1 METAVQPE
9 GRAGKLTIF
18 AGYMS
23 GIGTAAAML
32 RAADRARQSGTD
44 VVAGAAIS
52 CECPEARSFEGLWQ
66 AENPERLDLDAALRR
81 KPGLLLVENLA
92 YRNQE
97 GRHKKRHQDVE
108 ELLNAGIDVF
118 TTLDIPHLESLQD
131 RVAAILGSPVS
142 DRIPDRV
149 FDQADRVEL
158 VDMDPRDLREQLGD
172 WDAAPTLTQLSAL
185 RELAFRRCA
194 DRISQGT
201 REGRQQAEYR
211 AGEHILVCLSSAAS
225 NAKIIR
231 TAARMAGAFCCPFTA
246 LFVETGDFSR
256 MAAQDRDRLRANIHL
271 AQQLGA
277 SIETVYG
284 DDIPDQIAEFA
295 RVSGVTK
302 IVLGRSGI
310 AGRMLFRRPLLT
322 EKLIA
327 LLPELDIHII
337 PDSGGGAAP
346 PRWSRPQP
354 PSLPL
359 RDLTKS
365 AGLLLLATLIGWLF
379 YHLGFTEANIITV
392 YILSVMLIA
401 IATRR
406 PICSFLSSVASV
418 LIFNFFFTEPRLSL
432 HAYDSS
438 YAVTFLIM
446 FAAAWLTGSLA
457 ARLKALAQKSA
468 QVAWRTRVLFETNQ
482 SLQRAKDRP
491 EILNVSARQLV
502 KLFQRDVVVYQAE
515 HGELAEPLIVY
526 AEDSRPSDVYVSEQ
540 ERQVARWVLNNNR
553 RAGAAT
559 ETFADSRCLY
569 LSIRT
574 GETIYGVVGVAAGEK
589 PLDDFESSLLLS
601 VLGECA
607 LAMENQKNAEEKEA
621 AAVLAKNEQ
630 LRANLLRSIS
640 HDLRTPLTSISGN
653 ASNLLSNGKLFDEET
668 KERMYA
674 DIYDDAMWLINLVE
688 NLLSV
693 SRIEEGRMN
702 LRLSTELMDEVVS
715 EALRHVNRRKTEY
728 HLSVRSS
735 VEYLLVQI
743 DARLIVQV
751 LINMIDNAIKYT
763 PPGSEIIIELKR
775 KGKFVYVSVADNG
788 PGIPDEAKPH
798 VFDMFYS
805 ASNRVADSRRSL
817 GLGLALCKSIIHA
830 HNGEITVADNEPHG
844 AIFTFSV
851 PAGEVELHE

>member
-246 LFVETGDFSR
+246 LFVETGDFPR

-574 GETIYGVVGVAAGEK
+574 GETIYGVVGIAAGEK

-688 NLLSV
+688 NLLS
-693 SRIEEGRMN
+693 ITRMEN
-702 LRLSTELMDEVVS
+702 GSIKLNIHPELLDEVFA
-715 EALRHVNRRKTEY
+715 EALA
-728 HLSVRSS
+728 HLDRNAGQHQIS
-735 VEYLLVQI
+735 VELKDDLI
-743 DARLIVQV
+743 MADMDARLIVQV
-751 LINMIDNAIKYT
+751 VINIVNNAIKYT
-763 PPGSEIIIELKR
+763 PEGSRIL
-775 KGKFVYVSVADNG
+775 VSAERQGAWVQVRIADDG
-788 PGIPDEAKPH
+788 PGIPAEAREKL
-798 VFDMFYS
+798 FDMFYT
-805 ASNRVADSRRSL
+805 ANNARGDGRRGL
-817 GLGLALCKSIIHA
+817 GLGLSLCRSIVTAHGGTIAAL
-830 HNGEITVADNEPHG
+830 DNPPHG
-844 AIFTFSV
+844 TAFVFTLYAS
-851 PAGEVELHE
+851 EVTPYE

>member
-1 METAVQPE
+1 M
-9 GRAGKLTIF
+9 
-18 AGYMS
+18 
-23 GIGTAAAML
+23 
-32 RAADRARQSGTD
+32 
-44 VVAGAAIS
+44 
-52 CECPEARSFEGLWQ
+52 WQ

-246 LFVETGDFSR
+246 LFVETGDFPR
-256 MAAQDRDRLRANIHL
+256 MAAQDRDGLRANIHL

-491 EILNVSARQLV
+491 EILNVSAR
-502 KLFQRDVVVYQAE
+502 AACE
-515 HGELAEPLIVY
+515 A
-526 AEDSRPSDVYVSEQ
+526 VSAG
-540 ERQVARWVLNNNR
+540 RCCIPGGAWGAGRAPDCLCGGLSALR
-553 RAGAAT
+553 RLCVGTGAAGGT
-559 ETFADSRCLY
+559 
-569 LSIRT
+569 
-574 GETIYGVVGVAAGEK
+574 VG
-589 PLDDFESSLLLS
+589 
-601 VLGECA
+601 
-607 LAMENQKNAEEKEA
+607 AE
-621 AAVLAKNEQ
+621 Q
-630 LRANLLRSIS
+630 
-640 HDLRTPLTSISGN
+640 
-653 ASNLLSNGKLFDEET
+653 
-668 KERMYA
+668 
-674 DIYDDAMWLINLVE
+674 
-688 NLLSV
+688 
-693 SRIEEGRMN
+693 
-702 LRLSTELMDEVVS
+702 
-715 EALRHVNRRKTEY
+715 
-728 HLSVRSS
+728 
-735 VEYLLVQI
+735 
-743 DARLIVQV
+743 
-751 LINMIDNAIKYT
+751 
-763 PPGSEIIIELKR
+763 
-775 KGKFVYVSVADNG
+775 
-788 PGIPDEAKPH
+788 
-798 VFDMFYS
+798 
-805 ASNRVADSRRSL
+805 
-817 GLGLALCKSIIHA
+817 
-830 HNGEITVADNEPHG
+830 
-844 AIFTFSV
+844 
-851 PAGEVELHE
+851 

>member
-246 LFVETGDFSR
+246 LFVETGDFPR

-322 EKLIA
+322 ETLIA
-327 LLPELDIHII
+327 LLP
-337 PDSGGGAAP
+337 
-346 PRWSRPQP
+346 
-354 PSLPL
+354 
-359 RDLTKS
+359 
-365 AGLLLLATLIGWLF
+365 
-379 YHLGFTEANIITV
+379 
-392 YILSVMLIA
+392 
-401 IATRR
+401 
-406 PICSFLSSVASV
+406 
-418 LIFNFFFTEPRLSL
+418 
-432 HAYDSS
+432 
-438 YAVTFLIM
+438 
-446 FAAAWLTGSLA
+446 
-457 ARLKALAQKSA
+457 
-468 QVAWRTRVLFETNQ
+468 
-482 SLQRAKDRP
+482 
-491 EILNVSARQLV
+491 
-502 KLFQRDVVVYQAE
+502 
-515 HGELAEPLIVY
+515 
-526 AEDSRPSDVYVSEQ
+526 
-540 ERQVARWVLNNNR
+540 
-553 RAGAAT
+553 
-559 ETFADSRCLY
+559 
-569 LSIRT
+569 
-574 GETIYGVVGVAAGEK
+574 
-589 PLDDFESSLLLS
+589 
-601 VLGECA
+601 
-607 LAMENQKNAEEKEA
+607 
-621 AAVLAKNEQ
+621 
-630 LRANLLRSIS
+630 
-640 HDLRTPLTSISGN
+640 
-653 ASNLLSNGKLFDEET
+653 
-668 KERMYA
+668 
-674 DIYDDAMWLINLVE
+674 
-688 NLLSV
+688 
-693 SRIEEGRMN
+693 
-702 LRLSTELMDEVVS
+702 
-715 EALRHVNRRKTEY
+715 
-728 HLSVRSS
+728 
-735 VEYLLVQI
+735 
-743 DARLIVQV
+743 
-751 LINMIDNAIKYT
+751 
-763 PPGSEIIIELKR
+763 
-775 KGKFVYVSVADNG
+775 
-788 PGIPDEAKPH
+788 
-798 VFDMFYS
+798 
-805 ASNRVADSRRSL
+805 
-817 GLGLALCKSIIHA
+817 
-830 HNGEITVADNEPHG
+830 
-844 AIFTFSV
+844 
-851 PAGEVELHE
+851 